1 MAATDAAADMEAALR
16 PASTPSGLPLAPEDP
31 REALQG
37 MVMGALADALSNPGN
52 PLRALV
58 QDQAAHTLENAGAEA
73 VSVWAGM
80 TQPVPGRSAGYYVA
94 CTGGC
99 VALAGAN
106 YYAAWAL
113 EPDQKLLRVLSFL
126 QGTALVAAA
135 AINLQKAQRA
145 G

>member
-1 MAATDAAADMEAALR
+1 MAATDATADMEATLR
-16 PASTPSGLPLAPEDP
+16 AAPTPSGLPLVSEDP

-37 MVMGALADALSNPGN
+37 MVMGVLADVLTNPGS
-52 PLRALV
+52 PLRGLV
-58 QDQAAHTLENAGAEA
+58 QDQAAHTLQDAGAEA
-73 VSVWAGM
+73 VSVWTGM
-80 TQPVPGRSAGYYVA
+80 TQPVPGRSAGYYAA

-113 EPDQKLLRVLSFL
+113 EPDQKLLRILSFL